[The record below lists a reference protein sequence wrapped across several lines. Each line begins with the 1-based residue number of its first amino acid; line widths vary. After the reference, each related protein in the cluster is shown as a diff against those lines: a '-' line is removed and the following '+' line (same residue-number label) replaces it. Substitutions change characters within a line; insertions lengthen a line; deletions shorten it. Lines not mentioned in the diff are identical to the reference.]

1 MLCIMWILT
10 RISASI
16 ANLDAR
22 RFTPEFVKR
31 DIYILRVVLGP
42 QDDAF
47 TAEGLKS
54 FLSEVYT
61 VTPEFDRMGCRLTG
75 AAIAHKDGADIIS
88 DGIAFG
94 AIQVPASGE
103 PIIML
108 ADRQT
113 TGGYTKIANVISA
126 DFRLLAQIK
135 ANDRV
140 RFEKVSI
147 EAAQDARRA
156 ENNALRVFSYA
167 FTR

>member
-1 MLCIMWILT
+1 
-10 RISASI
+10 
-16 ANLDAR
+16 
-22 RFTPEFVKR
+22 
-31 DIYILRVVLGP
+31 
-42 QDDAF
+42 
-47 TAEGLKS
+47 
-54 FLSEVYT
+54 
-61 VTPEFDRMGCRLTG
+61 
-75 AAIAHKDGADIIS
+75 
-88 DGIAFG
+88 
-94 AIQVPASGE
+94 
-103 PIIML
+103 ML